1 MARDLSPTD
10 WPAEVTDEQI
20 ISVVGGRTFLRGQRY
35 AEEGYVRTVS
45 VAGASGE
52 IISGSVRGSGAQV
65 YQTMV
70 YAPQT
75 SARTLWSG
83 TCTCPVGASCKHCVA
98 LLLRSRTLALRLQDE
113 SGGWEEELANL
124 LRAPARSCRRMAL
137 EVSSD
142 CYGRLNMVPL
152 VEGKRGWNRQGASWT
167 RVLGGA
173 LADEAD
179 PQVLEVLHELA
190 GMSRRSFYYAD
201 DRVSLTEMPA
211 RVWPV
216 LRRGTEAGLRLT
228 TAQKNGA
235 EVIIAAGLQAG
246 ASILRES
253 DGAVRISPALGTE
266 HVEELRLSQEERRLV
281 PPDEPAVDFQ
291 PIGAPAVH
299 AFYAY
304 KPGGELLLMP
314 IEPEPSEVVTRLLAE
329 PEYCILVPAPD
340 VPRFEAEH
348 LEQLMRAV
356 PVLLL
361 DESVA
366 VPEPTRLRAVLQ
378 VRVEGASHEASTR
391 WLMRYVD
398 EAGTVRREV
407 VLGDLRPERLDD
419 TFIDDPATAWVGD
432 LYGQDPWAPGLPE
445 EPGLGWVPPAAALEP
460 EPVTQPAGQRP
471 VPRDP
476 QAEQRLAWEVFN
488 ALMPLAHDHGVLWHR
503 QTMRGIATARFMTRT
518 VPVLRQLEPVE
529 LEVLGEVP
537 GYREAGAE
545 LVVATCVTEDEERP
559 DWFSLRVRVRVGQ
572 EEVPLERLI
581 AAVAAGE
588 EQVLLDSGAWV
599 DTDRPEV
606 HRLAA
611 LMEEGRDLVEPHAKD
626 PGQMRVTA
634 FQAGYYGELVSLG
647 VVEESATRWQQ
658 SVDRLLGTR
667 SEAGKAPEAGWA
679 ESGRPQEGGESL
691 VASDLVDVAPPL
703 GLRAELR
710 AYQLE
715 GYRWLHLLRGAGLGG
730 VLADDMGL
738 GKTVQVLAEIQKMAE
753 EPGGLTAPVL
763 VVAPT
768 SVIGAWA
775 EQAQRFCPGLRV
787 REVRCTSAKRGTSM
801 AQEAAQADVLVTSY
815 TLMRLDEEDL
825 TQVEW
830 SWVVLD
836 EAQFIKNHTSA
847 TYKAARRLRA
857 PSTLAITGTP
867 LENSLMDLWSLLSVS
882 APGLLPGPERFKEL
896 YKRPIDRGGQL
907 GRDRLQ
913 ALRSRMHPF
922 MLRRTK
928 EEVAHDLPD
937 KSEQVL
943 RVELSPSHRR
953 AYEARLIRERQKVLG
968 LLSDDTAQARFSAL
982 RSLTILRQMALDPAL
997 VPATE
1002 EDGQEEAAQAGGS
1015 QVDGERLPK
1024 DAAQTATGREG
1035 VARKGGRRPRP
1046 SAKVEL
1052 LRDTLLPIVAEGH
1065 RALVFSQFTRYLTSV
1080 REELEAAGLRTLY
1093 LDGGTRDR
1101 QGVVAQFRDG
1111 QADVFLISLKAG
1123 GFGLT
1128 LTEADYVF
1136 LLDPWWNPQ
1145 AEEQA
1150 VDRVHRIGQD
1160 KPVMV
1165 YRMVAADTIEDK
1177 VMALKEKKA
1186 ALFDKVVEGPAG
1198 FGPGEGGQ
1206 GGGAGSRTGVS
1217 RARLTAQEIRALLS

>member
-1 MARDLSPTD
+1 MARELSPTD

-45 VAGASGE
+45 VAGTNGE

-75 SARTLWSG
+75 GASGLWSG
-83 TCTCPVGASCKHCVA
+83 TCTCPVGANCKHCTA
-98 LLLRSRTLALRLQDE
+98 LLLRSRALALRLQGE
-113 SGGWEEELANL
+113 AGGWEEELASL
-124 LRAPARSCRRMAL
+124 LRVPARSYRRMAL
-137 EVSSD
+137 EVSAD
-142 CYGRLNMVPL
+142 YYDRLTLVPL

-167 RVLGGA
+167 QVLGGA
-173 LADEAD
+173 LAGEVD

-190 GMSRRSFYYAD
+190 GMARRSFYYAD
-201 DRVSLTEMPA
+201 DRVSLNEMPA
-211 RVWPV
+211 RVWKV
-216 LRRGTEAGLRLT
+216 LRRGSEAGLTLT
-228 TAQKNGA
+228 TAQRNGA
-235 EVIIAAGLQAG
+235 AVIIASGLRAG
-246 ASILRES
+246 AAILKES
-253 DGAVRISPALGTE
+253 DGAVRIQPALGTE
-266 HVEELRLSQEERRLV
+266 QVTELRLSQEEQNLV
-281 PPDEPAVDFQ
+281 PLDEPAVDFQ

-314 IEPEPSEVVTRLLAE
+314 IEPEPSNAVRRLLAD
-329 PEYCILVPAPD
+329 PAYRILIPAPD

-356 PVLLL
+356 PVLAL
-361 DESVA
+361 DEGVA
-366 VPEPTRLRAVLQ
+366 VPEPTQLRAVLQ
-378 VRVEGASHEASTR
+378 VHVEGARHEASTR

-398 EAGTVRREV
+398 EAGAVRREV

-419 TFIDDPATAWVGD
+419 GFTDDSVTAWGGD
-432 LYGQDPWAPGLPE
+432 LSGQDPWGLPE
-445 EPGLGWVPPAAALEP
+445 EPGLGRRPPDEVLEP
-460 EPVTQPAGQRP
+460 EPVTQPAGQRQ
-471 VPRDP
+471 VPRDL

-488 ALMPLAHDHGVLWHR
+488 ALMPLVRDHGILWHR
-503 QTMRGIATARFMTRT
+503 QTMRGIRTARFMAWT
-518 VPVLRQLEPVE
+518 VPELRQLEPME
-529 LEVLGEVP
+529 LEILGEVP
-537 GYREAGAE
+537 DYREAGQE
-545 LVVATCVTEDEERP
+545 LVVATCVTEDEDRP
-559 DWFSLRVRVRVGQ
+559 DWFSLRVRVRVGE

-581 AAVAAGE
+581 AAVAARQ

-634 FQAGYYGELVSLG
+634 FQAGYYSELVALG
-647 VVEESATRWQQ
+647 VVEESAKRWQD
-658 SVDRLLGTR
+658 SVDRLLGMR
-667 SEAGKAPEAGWA
+667 QEAGREPEDGQRQAD
-679 ESGRPQEGGESL
+679 GRGL
-691 VASDLVDVAPPL
+691 VASELVDVDPPL
-703 GLRAELR
+703 GLQAELR
-710 AYQLE
+710 PYQLE

-775 EQAQRFCPGLRV
+775 EQAAQFCPGLRV
-787 REVRCTSAKRGTSM
+787 REVRRTSAKRGTSM

-825 TQVEW
+825 AQVEW

-882 APGLLPGPERFKEL
+882 APGLLPGPQRFKEL
-896 YKRPIDRGGQL
+896 YKRPIDRGGQQ

-937 KSEQVL
+937 KSEQIL

-953 AYEARLIRERQKVLG
+953 AYEARLIRERQKVMG
-968 LLSDDTAQARFSAL
+968 LLEDDTAQARFSAL

-997 VPATE
+997 VPAAE
-1002 EDGQEEAAQAGGS
+1002 EGAQDDADPAAGH
-1015 QVDGERLPK
+1015 ER
-1024 DAAQTATGREG
+1024 AVRQ
-1035 VARKGGRRPRP
+1035 GGRRPRP
-1046 SAKVEL
+1046 SAKVEM
-1052 LRDTLLPIVAEGH
+1052 LRDTLVPIVAEGH
-1065 RALVFSQFTRYLTSV
+1065 RALVFSQFTRYLSSV

-1093 LDGGTRDR
+1093 LDGGTSDR
-1101 QGVVAQFRDG
+1101 QRVVAQFRDG
-1111 QADVFLISLKAG
+1111 EADVFLISLKAG

-1150 VDRVHRIGQD
+1150 VDRAHRIGQD

-1186 ALFDKVVEGPAG
+1186 GLFAKVVEGSAELG
-1198 FGPGEGGQ
+1198 QPGHGET
-1206 GGGAGSRTGVS
+1206 GAGERGQAGATGAGQTLS
-1217 RARLTAQEIRALLS
+1217 RARLTAEEIRALLG